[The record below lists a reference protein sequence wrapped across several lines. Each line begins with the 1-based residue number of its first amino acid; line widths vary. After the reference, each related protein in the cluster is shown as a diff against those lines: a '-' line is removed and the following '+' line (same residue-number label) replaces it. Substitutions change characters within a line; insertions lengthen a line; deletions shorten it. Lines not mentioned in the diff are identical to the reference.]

1 MRRTRDPLRPV
12 FAVCMTVLVALLLG
26 SAFLSIGR
34 TDNYD
39 LSFGGKKM
47 GADQAQWNDHAL
59 DHADDRIHVLL
70 GFTHRS
76 DATPAPT
83 LNVKVF
89 AADTGAQRT
98 DTTMITAP
106 DEGRQIFLELGAVV
120 FSMFGLFVLW
130 WGRDRAS
137 FWLGMFCVAF
147 GTAMVQFY
155 GVLPPIEMLAAV
167 IVDSL
172 LEVVSI
178 YALYALAEAV
188 AMESIRADDRLRN
201 GVIVARAIAVV
212 SVTLMALNVAG
223 LYFYP
228 IIQRSPVPDPLPLLG
243 AWVGTF
249 AEIFVLTL
257 APLGLL
263 ALGALRARDP
273 AARSRAI
280 VIFITTLCALS
291 GVIYSV
297 GKGVLQNGGAE
308 FDSWWFTLLFIPVG
322 FIFTISAYRVVEV
335 KFFIN
340 RLLVLTGMTLILG
353 AAIAA
358 SETWLEGFATRSVGR
373 AIGHAATP
381 APRDGVDVTIDFIV
395 ACVIVLSFS
404 TVHRFV
410 DRIVERI
417 VYRRRDE
424 GVAALREFAVHRA
437 SFVTARAALL
447 EQAVALVQQ
456 SVGAVSAAIYSECS
470 TGYEC
475 SASHGEWQWPAIVGV
490 DDPTFV
496 ALRSES
502 EPVDLASLEALESA
516 FGADGVA
523 VRMAIGG
530 RVTGALIVMPRL
542 NEGDGAYAREE
553 LEAFDEIA
561 RGVADALFTLRS
573 TETSAFVQAIADG
586 KLSGSEAIRRAQAL
600 CDCEAPPP
608 AAATV
613 TRLETVRSAEP
624 A

>member
-1 MRRTRDPLRPV
+1 
-12 FAVCMTVLVALLLG
+12 MTVLVALLLG
-26 SAFLSIGR
+26 SALFSIGR

-39 LSFGGKKM
+39 LASHGLKM
-47 GADQAQWNDHAL
+47 PADQPKWGDHDL
-59 DHADDRIHVLL
+59 DDPDQRIHVLL
-70 GFTHRS
+70 GFTHHS
-76 DATPAPT
+76 DATPAPA
-83 LNVKVF
+83 LVNVV
-89 AADTGAQRT
+89 AGDTGAART
-98 DTTMITAP
+98 DTTMNSAP
-106 DEGRQIFLELGAVV
+106 DEARQIFLEFGAFV
-120 FSMFGLFVLW
+120 FSTFGLFVLW

-155 GVLPPIEMLAAV
+155 GALPATGMLAAV
-167 IVDSL
+167 IADSL

-188 AMESIRADDRLRN
+188 AVESIRPDDRLRD
-201 GVIVARAIAVV
+201 GVMVARAIAVITI
-212 SVTLMALNVAG
+212 TLMALTVAG
-223 LYFYP
+223 QYVYP
-228 IIQRSPVPDPLPLLG
+228 VMLRRALPDPLPLLG
-243 AWVGTF
+243 GWVATF
-249 AEIFVLTL
+249 AEIVVLTL
-257 APLGLL
+257 APLVLL

-273 AARSRAI
+273 NARSRAI
-280 VIFITTLCALS
+280 VIFLTTLCALS

-297 GKGVLQNGGAE
+297 GKGVLQNGGAA

-353 AAIAA
+353 VAITA

-373 AIGHAATP
+373 AIGHAAP
-381 APRDGVDVTIDFIV
+381 VAPRDGVNVTIDFVV
-395 ACVIVLSFS
+395 ACAIVLSFS
-404 TVHRFV
+404 TLHRFV

-456 SVGAVSAAIYSECS
+456 SVGAVSAAIYSECA

-475 SASHGEWQWPAIVGV
+475 SASHGDWKWPAIVGV

-502 EPVDLASLEALESA
+502 EPVDLTSLEALESA

-523 VRMAIGG
+523 VRMAVGG

-542 NEGDGAYAREE
+542 NEGDGPYAREE
-553 LEAFDEIA
+553 LEAFDDIG

-586 KLSGSEAIRRAQAL
+586 KLSGSEAIRRAQSL

>member
-1 MRRTRDPLRPV
+1 
-12 FAVCMTVLVALLLG
+12 MTVIVTLLLG
-26 SAFLSIGR
+26 SALFSIGG

-39 LSFGGKKM
+39 LALNGTKM
-47 GADQAQWNDHAL
+47 PADQPDWRDHDL
-59 DHADDRIHVLL
+59 DDLDERIHVLL
-70 GFTHRS
+70 SFTHHV
-76 DATPAPT
+76 DKAPVKP
-83 LNVKVF
+83 VKVYVG
-89 AADTGAQRT
+89 DTGAART
-98 DTTMITAP
+98 DTTLSTVP
-106 DEGRQIFLELGAVV
+106 DEARQILLEAGAIV
-120 FSMFGLFVLW
+120 FSTFGLFVLW

-147 GTAMVQFY
+147 GTAMVQFF
-155 GVLPPIEMLAAV
+155 GALPATGMLAA
-167 IVDSL
+167 IIADSL

-188 AMESIRADDRLRN
+188 TLESVRPDDRLRD
-201 GVIVARAIAVV
+201 GIIVVRAIAVITV
-212 SVTLMALNVAG
+212 ALMVLNNAG
-223 LYFYP
+223 MYFWP
-228 IIQRSPVPDPLPLLG
+228 VVLQRAFPDPLPLLG
-243 AWVGTF
+243 AWVATF
-249 AEIFVLTL
+249 AEMFVLTA
-257 APLGLL
+257 APLTLL
-263 ALGALRARDP
+263 LLGALRARDP
-273 AARSRAI
+273 SARSRAI
-280 VIFITTLCALS
+280 VIFLTTLCALS
-291 GVIYSV
+291 GVIYSI
-297 GKGVLQNGGAE
+297 GKALLTGGGGG

-322 FIFTISAYRVVEV
+322 FIVTISAYRVVEV

-353 AAIAA
+353 IAITA

-373 AIGHAATP
+373 AMGHVAAAP
-381 APRDGVDVTIDFIV
+381 AAPRDGVNVTIDFIV
-395 ACVIVLSFS
+395 ACAIVLSFS

-456 SVGAVSAAIYSECS
+456 SVGAVSAAIYSECA

-475 SASHGEWQWPAIVGV
+475 SASHGEWQWPAVVGV

-523 VRMAIGG
+523 VRMAVGG

-542 NEGDGAYAREE
+542 NEGDGPYAREE
-553 LEAFDEIA
+553 LEAFDDIA

-573 TETSAFVQAIADG
+573 TETAAFVQAIADG
-586 KLSGSEAIRRAQAL
+586 KLAGSEAIRRAQAL
-600 CDCEAPPP
+600 CECEAPPP
-608 AAATV
+608 AAAATV